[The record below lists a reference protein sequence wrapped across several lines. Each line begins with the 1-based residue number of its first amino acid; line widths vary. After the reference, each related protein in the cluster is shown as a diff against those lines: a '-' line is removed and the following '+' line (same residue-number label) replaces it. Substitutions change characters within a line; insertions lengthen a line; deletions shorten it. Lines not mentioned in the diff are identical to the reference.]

1 MVIALSKNRTVQL
14 QRKFEK
20 LVTEMKSRKLIHL
33 LGGYLLVPVY
43 VDFKVSLHL
52 SEVQNHPHAS
62 TSHG

>member
-1 MVIALSKNRTVQL
+1 MVIALSKNRIVQL
-14 QRKFEK
+14 QGKFEE
-20 LVTEMKSRKLIHL
+20 LVTEMKSRKLIQL

-43 VDFKVSLHL
+43 VDFKVSLRL